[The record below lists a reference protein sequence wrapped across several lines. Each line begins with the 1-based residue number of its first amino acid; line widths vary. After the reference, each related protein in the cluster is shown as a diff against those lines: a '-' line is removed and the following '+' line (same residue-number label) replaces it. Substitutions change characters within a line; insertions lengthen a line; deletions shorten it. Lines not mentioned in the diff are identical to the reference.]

1 MLVQPMLLHRMALV
15 SFRLF
20 SKNFFGKWFT
30 TPPPPL
36 DKSFP
41 YAYAPCKGKAKYW
54 KLLKINLVSSME
66 KNILKN
72 DSAGT
77 KF

>member
-20 SKNFFGKWFT
+20 SKNFLANGL
-30 TPPPPL
+30 PPPL

-66 KNILKN
+66 KNI
-72 DSAGT
+72 
-77 KF
+77 